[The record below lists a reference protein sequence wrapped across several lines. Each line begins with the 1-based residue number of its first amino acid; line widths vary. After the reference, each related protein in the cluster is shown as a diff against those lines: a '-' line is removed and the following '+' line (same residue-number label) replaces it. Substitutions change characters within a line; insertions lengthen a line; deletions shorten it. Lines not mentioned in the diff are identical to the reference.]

1 MRKFALA
8 AVLLLLTA
16 VLVAFL
22 AIGDRG
28 PKTEPVARVVL
39 FWSTTCPHCL
49 EVVNNVLPPIEEKY
63 GAKLEVKQIEVS
75 DEANSNLFLA
85 TLTQYQIPEEDWAVP
100 FLFIGD
106 VYMVGSDQI
115 AEGLVSEI
123 ERNLAAGGSDFL
135 ELPSIEAPSPSPTP
149 ATPWLQQKVFFGLP
163 RWGTFLG
170 LGLVAALLIV
180 LLVVQRRAQQPSPAG
195 TVVKPAGT
203 TKA

>member
-1 MRKFALA
+1 VRKFALV
-8 AVLLLLTA
+8 AVLLLLMFV
-16 VLVAFL
+16 VLASPTY
-22 AIGDRG
+22 AE
-28 PKTEPVARVVL
+28 EPVARVVL
-39 FWSTTCPHCL
+39 FWSTTCPHCQ

-203 TKA
+203 TKV

>member
-1 MRKFALA
+1 VRKFALV
-8 AVLLLLTA
+8 AVLLLLMFV
-16 VLVAFL
+16 VLASPTY
-22 AIGDRG
+22 AE
-28 PKTEPVARVVL
+28 EPVARVVL
-39 FWSTTCPHCL
+39 FWSTTCPHCQ
-49 EVVNNVLPPIEEKY
+49 EVVNNVLPPIQAKY

-170 LGLVAALLIV
+170 LVAALLIV

-203 TKA
+203 TKV

>member
-1 MRKFALA
+1 VRKFALA
-8 AVLLLLTA
+8 AVLLLLTSA
-16 VLVAFL
+16 LVAFL
-22 AIGDRG
+22 AVGDRG
-28 PKTEPVARVVL
+28 PKQEPVARAVL
-39 FWSTTCPHCL
+39 FWSTTCPHCQ
-49 EVVNNVLPPIEEKY
+49 EVVNNVLPPIQAKY
-63 GAKLEVKQIEVS
+63 GAELEVKQIEVS

-149 ATPWLQQKVFFGLP
+149 ATPWLQQKVFFSLP
-163 RWGTFLG
+163 RWVTFLG
-170 LGLVAALLIV
+170 LDLVAVLLIV
-180 LLVVQRRAQQPSPAG
+180 LLVVQRRAQQPSKADA
-195 TVVKPAGT
+195 VVKPEGT
-203 TKA
+203 TKV

>member
-1 MRKFALA
+1 VRKFALA
-8 AVLLLLTA
+8 AVLLLLMFV
-16 VLVAFL
+16 VLASPTY
-22 AIGDRG
+22 AE
-28 PKTEPVARVVL
+28 EPVARVVL

-49 EVVNNVLPPIEEKY
+49 EVVNNVLPPIQEKY

>member
-8 AVLLLLTA
+8 AVLLLLMFV
-16 VLVAFL
+16 VLASPTY
-22 AIGDRG
+22 AE
-28 PKTEPVARVVL
+28 EPVARVVL

-49 EVVNNVLPPIEEKY
+49 EVVNNVLPPIQEKY

-203 TKA
+203 TKM